1 MESAARQVGLAR
13 QATAR
18 PTNPGSA
25 EQAEITDKRR
35 LRGAKTRQIILRR
48 AVDVASLDG
57 LGGVSFGRLATDTGL
72 SKAGVQTLFR
82 TKEQLQLAAVEY
94 AREMFIDAVIRPARS
109 APRGVARLRALLE
122 QWIVYAETPLFA
134 GGCFRTA
141 NLAEFDSKPGPVRD
155 ALFDDQREWIGV
167 IGGELRHAVTA
178 GEIAEVDSDLT
189 AFQIDAVLCAAN
201 TALRIGDTD
210 AVPKVRRIIDG
221 LLAPAR

>member
-1 MESAARQVGLAR
+1 
-13 QATAR
+13 
-18 PTNPGSA
+18 
-25 EQAEITDKRR
+25 
-35 LRGAKTRQIILRR
+35 
-48 AVDVASLDG
+48 
-57 LGGVSFGRLATDTGL
+57 
-72 SKAGVQTLFR
+72 
-82 TKEQLQLAAVEY
+82 
-94 AREMFIDAVIRPARS
+94 
-109 APRGVARLRALLE
+109 
-122 QWIVYAETPLFA
+122 VYAETPLFA